1 MDNSNYKDLASQVR
15 SELPFYLQQ
24 NDYDN
29 FVKFLELYYEWMSQE
44 TNILDVGAEILD
56 YSDLDN
62 TLDIF
67 VDEFKHLL
75 AEAFPNTVQVK
86 NKNQINSELSGI
98 FGVSPLENERFE
110 SDDFL
115 GNGVSSEFPISYRE
129 PSFYAG
135 KTVSTRVV
143 DFKVYVNPTTGQYTD
158 ESSITRSSE
167 TPSQVFAGLTFPDD
181 FVELVKDEDYI
192 VSEDRII
199 FYDKNTGQ
207 IAAPTDQVAIR
218 VLYRLKTTNT
228 SSGNTKSDIKKTR
241 FTNKKQFLKLN

>member
-167 TPSQVFAGLTFPDD
+167 TPSQVFAGLTFQMI
-181 FVELVKDEDYI
+181 L
-192 VSEDRII
+192 
-199 FYDKNTGQ
+199 
-207 IAAPTDQVAIR
+207 
-218 VLYRLKTTNT
+218 
-228 SSGNTKSDIKKTR
+228 
-241 FTNKKQFLKLN
+241 